1 MTEHKLLRK
10 TLSHDS
16 PDYGS
21 LVSSI
26 TAVQTLIEYADGVIV
41 KNAAYDI
48 LVKLFLSGTSSACG
62 QTKPIAWFH
71 VVERKHS
78 MKFYSV
84 FDDRLIYYY
93 NNKCDVSHKPFE
105 PIVSYNIDKAIRKIV
120 NVEAWGAYNKH
131 TPMRSF
137 RDIADGICLYIGYG
151 LLHDHDITFEDM
163 QLMLGALHELLEQ
176 RIYFDKAL
184 KSNMID

>member
-1 MTEHKLLRK
+1 MAEHKLLRK
-10 TLSHDS
+10 ILSHGS
-16 PDYGS
+16 PDYS
-21 LVSSI
+21 TLVSSI
-26 TAVQTLIEYADGVIV
+26 TTVQTLIEYADGVIV

-48 LVKLFLSGTSSACG
+48 LVKLFLSGTSNECG
-62 QTKPIAWFH
+62 QTKPVAWFH

-84 FDDRLIYYY
+84 FDDRQIYYY
-93 NNKCDVSHKPFE
+93 NDKCDMLSKPYE
-105 PIVSYNIDKAIRKIV
+105 PIITYGIDRAIRKIGDKL
-120 NVEAWGAYNKH
+120 NSYSKH
-131 TPMRSF
+131 VPMRSF

-151 LLHDHDITFEDM
+151 LLHDITFEDM

-184 KSNMID
+184 KSNMVEV